1 MTRDVACVREMR
13 RVVLSWLMDRVLPA
27 FFLQEVV
34 RTGAGK
40 RVATIAND
48 IVGYCDEATTM
59 GRLAPHKCINLFN
72 TSEFWHCQVKRSR
85 LSSYSRK
92 PNVSKGFV
100 WASLQLP

>member
-13 RVVLSWLMDRVLPA
+13 RVVLSWSMDRVLPA

-40 RVATIAND
+40 RGRVATIAND

-59 GRLAPHKCINLFN
+59 GR
-72 TSEFWHCQVKRSR
+72 HCS
-85 LSSYSRK
+85 
-92 PNVSKGFV
+92 
-100 WASLQLP
+100 A